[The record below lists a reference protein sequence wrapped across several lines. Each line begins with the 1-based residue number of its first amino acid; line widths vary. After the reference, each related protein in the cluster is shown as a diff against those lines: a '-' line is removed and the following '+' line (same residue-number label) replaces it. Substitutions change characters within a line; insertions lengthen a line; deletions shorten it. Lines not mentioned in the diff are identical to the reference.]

1 MKKTYWHATP
11 AENLT
16 SIISNGL
23 KPGFDGVSY
32 FSDDPVKCAL
42 WMSFCRR
49 DAKEIIAIPFEIEES
64 EMRLGIDHSPMMT
77 KMLGIEDEGA
87 SFVNPNVLRFR
98 DHCDI
103 SLIKVFQNTFAMSD
117 EEITKFQEEHNHV

>member
-11 AENLT
+11 KENLT

-64 EMRLGIDHSPMMT
+64 KMSLGMDHSPMMT
-77 KMLGIEDEGA
+77 QMLGIDDEGS
-87 SFVNPNVLRFR
+87 SFTYSGVLKFR

-103 SLIKVFQNTFAMSD
+103 SEIRMFDNTFAMTD
-117 EEITKFQEEHNHV
+117 EEIKAIQELKSHV